1 MNLFYKIFFCT
12 IVLTSISS
20 QAHHYKGEIE
30 ASNEFIN
37 HHKQW
42 AKEYHGMSD
51 KKRFLNNLKKFT
63 GKSDVKIKP
72 KLLMVDGMKTKS
84 SLKSY
89 KKRGEMGIVKGAP
102 EHAFRGKVERPPTLA
117 SISVKRISP
126 ARFRNGLGDRKR

>member
-1 MNLFYKIFFCT
+1 MGHRATERPTTLGVYIKEGMRLLFKIFFYT
-12 IVLTSISS
+12 IVLSS
-20 QAHHYKGEIE
+20 AALQAHHYKGEIE

-72 KLLMVDGMKTKS
+72 KLLTLDGMKTKS
-84 SLKSY
+84 SLKNL
-89 KKRGEMGIVKGAP
+89 I
-102 EHAFRGKVERPPTLA
+102 
-117 SISVKRISP
+117 
-126 ARFRNGLGDRKR
+126 